1 MIKLALIG
9 CGGISKAHSSRFDV
23 HADRM
28 KVVATVDV
36 DIEKAEHAAQIIS
49 AEKFATDYTKVLS
62 DVDAVLLALPHH
74 LHYPVGMDC
83 LRAGKHVLMEK
94 PLANTQQ
101 ECEDLIAAANDANV
115 TLMVAYCMR
124 YHPLVQR
131 IKQLIDDKTYGDVF
145 QVSIWTE
152 QFTKYPSD
160 HWISNAALL
169 GGGQFFSHGCHYIDL
184 LLWFLGEPVRGTHLG
199 TRLGTPWM
207 EMEGTSNVSIEF
219 ESGALGYHMGTWG
232 ARGTKL
238 RNSMHIHCTEG
249 MLEFTPD
256 RDQLIL
262 HRGAFEGEP
271 GKNGL
276 LLECKGGKHLE
287 GEMDHFLHCIE
298 TSETPLTNAEDSLKG
313 LKVIWELYNAEQ
325 ENRMADLRGAGLGV
339 TV

>member
-1 MIKLALIG
+1 
-9 CGGISKAHSSRFDV
+9 V
-23 HADRM
+23 ADY
-28 KVVATVDV
+28 KE
-36 DIEKAEHAAQIIS
+36 I
-49 AEKFATDYTKVLS
+49 LP

-74 LHYPVGMDC
+74 LHHSIGMDC

-94 PLANTQQ
+94 PLANTKE
-101 ECEDLIAAANDANV
+101 ECEDLIRAAHEAQV

-124 YHPLVQR
+124 FHPLVQK
-131 IKQLIDDKTYGDVF
+131 IKQLIDEKTYGDVF

-152 QFTKYPSD
+152 QLTKFPPE
-160 HWISNAALL
+160 HWASSASNL

-184 LLWFLGEPVRGTHLG
+184 LLSFLGQPVRGTHQG

-207 EMEGTSNVSIEF
+207 EKEGTSNVCIEF

-256 RDQLIL
+256 SDQLIL
-262 HRGAFEGEP
+262 HLGAREGQRGRSE
-271 GKNGL
+271 L
-276 LLECKGGKHLE
+276 LLECESGKPME

-298 TSETPLTNAEDSLKG
+298 TGETPLTNAEDSLSG
-313 LKVIWELYNAEQ
+313 LNIIWELYKAEQ
-325 ENRMADLRGAGLGV
+325 NNMIADLRGLGIQV
-339 TV
+339 PSLTTY